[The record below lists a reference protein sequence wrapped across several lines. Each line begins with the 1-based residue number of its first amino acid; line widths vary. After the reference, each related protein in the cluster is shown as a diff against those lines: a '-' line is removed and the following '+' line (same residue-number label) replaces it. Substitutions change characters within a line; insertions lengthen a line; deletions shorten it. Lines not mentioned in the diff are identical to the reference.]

1 MAAFAWGAVIAV
13 TVQRGGAVGCAAVVV
28 RKDSDLSAEQV
39 LQHCNGRL
47 ARYKIPHH
55 VVFLDRLPRNALNK
69 VVKGEL
75 RAQLGADR
83 LVRK

>member
-1 MAAFAWGAVIAV
+1 MSEISEVAVIGVADE
-13 TVQRGGAVGCAAVVV
+13 QWGEVGCAAIVA
-28 RKDSDLSAEQV
+28 RSGSDLSAEQI
-39 LQHCNGRL
+39 LQHCTSRL
-47 ARYKIPHH
+47 ARYKIPRH

-75 RAQLGADR
+75 RAQLGIDH